1 MGIKKFFQYG
11 LLVLLIVSSFLFY
24 NEYFTE
30 DIKKIENNQSQDVL
44 EKNNETNI
52 NDGANVNNE
61 NKNIIENLK
70 YVSEDLLGNI
80 YTVTA
85 QSATLKEDKLNE
97 VQLFKVNAEIAR
109 ENQEII
115 YIYSETANYNKVNNN
130 TVFKKKVNVKYGNQI
145 IDSKI
150 LKLDFKEKL
159 IEILDNVNYLN
170 ENTKIKADKV
180 EIDLLDKK
188 LKISMN
194 NQEDKVNIISKY

>member
-52 NDGANVNNE
+52 NNGANVNNE

-97 VQLFKVNAEIAR
+97 FNFLW
-109 ENQEII
+109 
-115 YIYSETANYNKVNNN
+115 
-130 TVFKKKVNVKYGNQI
+130 
-145 IDSKI
+145 
-150 LKLDFKEKL
+150 
-159 IEILDNVNYLN
+159 
-170 ENTKIKADKV
+170 
-180 EIDLLDKK
+180 
-188 LKISMN
+188 
-194 NQEDKVNIISKY
+194 